1 MNEPLTAKLKFLE
14 RTNVLIY
21 VMRCR
26 STFTRIFFFQKKH
39 YHLME
44 NLTTETEQYWYT
56 TVKNETEKPDY
67 GVKLTGVIINLN
79 DLL

>member
-1 MNEPLTAKLKFLE
+1 
-14 RTNVLIY
+14 
-21 VMRCR
+21 
-26 STFTRIFFFQKKH
+26 
-39 YHLME
+39 ME